1 MKRIPE
7 HQRNAKIRRSRDVTA
22 LSRLALLLFCGAVLA
37 GGFVFAAKQHFAAV
51 QYGYKSENL
60 RNERKKLIEDN
71 QRLALEKEQVSAPS
85 KLEPAARNLGLQ
97 PATAGQI
104 AKAEPATS
112 SSPEQQQE
120 VTETETSAKKSATR

>member
-1 MKRIPE
+1 MRIPE
-7 HQRNAKIRRSRDVTA
+7 QQRNAKIRRTRDVTA

-51 QYGYKSENL
+51 QYGYKSESL

-71 QRLALEKEQVSAPS
+71 QRLALEKERVSAPS
-85 KLEPAARNLGLQ
+85 RLEPAARNLGLQ

-104 AKAEPATS
+104 AQAKPPKS
-112 SSPEQQQE
+112 SAPEQRQE

>member
-1 MKRIPE
+1 RMKRVPE
-7 HQRNAKIRRSRDVTA
+7 FQHNAKVRRSRDTRA

-51 QYGYKSENL
+51 QSGYQSESL

-71 QRLALEKEQVSAPS
+71 QRLALEKEKVSAPS

-104 AKAEPATS
+104 AKAEP
-112 SSPEQQQE
+112 EN
-120 VTETETSAKKSATR
+120 SAKKSATR